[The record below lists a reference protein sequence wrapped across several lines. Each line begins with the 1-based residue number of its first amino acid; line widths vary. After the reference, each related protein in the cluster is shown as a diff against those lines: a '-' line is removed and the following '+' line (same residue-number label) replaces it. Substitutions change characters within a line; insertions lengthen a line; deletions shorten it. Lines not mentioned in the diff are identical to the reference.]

1 MHKKGLDYMLEKY
14 KLPTLYDF
22 NLHFNSHRYSLSKGL
37 YPIIDNMYYMLR
49 HAYDEHQITNYD
61 LMHYHL
67 DFSIDEVNSV
77 YGDPTY
83 PSKMLVFSI
92 YAVNPISTITRQ
104 ETHVLNL
111 KTNELFQTGR
121 LHAARDLRNMKT
133 YDDFKNVELVE
144 LNSKT
149 FKGDQVDFDSERR
162 LMRYLINHAKHPEI
176 FESDDDH
183 LEESAPDFDDF
194 YEQIYNYNHLL
205 HHALGKY
212 LHKQQTKLKYPK
224 EAAYL
229 LNHSNL
235 KLINN
240 YIDSTDA
247 KHYDLSANSVHV
259 KLTYNQHNNFTSLKI
274 ENHLNTPTSKI
285 TMSDVLD
292 LCRDIY
298 TKM

>member
-1 MHKKGLDYMLEKY
+1 MLEKY
-14 KLPTLYDF
+14 KLPTLYNF
-22 NLHFNSHRYSLSKGL
+22 NLHFNPRRYSLAKGL

-49 HAYDEHQITNYD
+49 HAYDEQQITAYD

-92 YAVNPISTITRQ
+92 YAVDPISNITRQ

-111 KTNELFQTGR
+111 KTNKLFQTGR
-121 LHAARDLRNMKT
+121 PHAARNLRNMKT
-133 YDDFKNVELVE
+133 YDDFKNIELIE

-149 FKGDQVDFDSERR
+149 FKGNQVDFDSERR
-162 LMRYLINHAKHPEI
+162 LMRYLINRIKHPEI
-176 FESDDDH
+176 FENDNDH
-183 LEESAPDFDDF
+183 PEVSAPDFDDF

-205 HHALGKY
+205 HRALGKY
-212 LHKQQTKLKYPK
+212 LHKQQNKLKYPK

-235 KLINN
+235 KLIDN

-247 KHYDLSANSVHV
+247 KHYDLSTNGVHV

-274 ENHLNTPTSKI
+274 ENHLNTPAFKTA
-285 TMSDVLD
+285 MCDVLD

>member
-1 MHKKGLDYMLEKY
+1 MLEKY

-22 NLHFNSHRYSLSKGL
+22 NLHFNPHRYSLAKGL

-49 HAYDEHQITNYD
+49 HAYDKHQITAYD

-92 YAVNPISTITRQ
+92 YAVDPISTITRQ

-133 YDDFKNVELVE
+133 YDDFKNVELIE

-162 LMRYLINHAKHPEI
+162 LMHYLINRVKHPEI
-176 FESDDDH
+176 FEGDNDH
-183 LEESAPDFDDF
+183 PKESAPDFDDF
-194 YEQIYNYNHLL
+194 YKQIYNYNHLL
-205 HHALGKY
+205 HRALGKY

-240 YIDSTDA
+240 YIDSNDA
-247 KHYDLSANSVHV
+247 KHYDLSTRGVHV
-259 KLTYNQHNNFTSLKI
+259 KLTYNQHNNFTGLKI
-274 ENHLNTPTSKI
+274 ENRLNTPASKI
-285 TMSDVLD
+285 AMCEVLD
-292 LCRDIY
+292 LCHDIY
-298 TKM
+298 TEM

>member
-1 MHKKGLDYMLEKY
+1 MLEKY

-22 NLHFNSHRYSLSKGL
+22 NLHFNPHRYSLSKGL

-49 HAYDEHQITNYD
+49 HAYDEHQITAYD

-67 DFSIDEVNSV
+67 DFSIDEVNST

-92 YAVNPISTITRQ
+92 YAVDPIRNVTHQ

-111 KTNELFQTGR
+111 KTNKLFQTGR
-121 LHAARDLRNMKT
+121 LNAARDLRNMKT
-133 YDDFKNVELVE
+133 YDDFKNVELIE

-162 LMRYLINHAKHPEI
+162 LMRYLINRVKHPEI
-176 FESDDDH
+176 FEDNDDH
-183 LEESAPDFDDF
+183 PEESAPDFDDF

-224 EAAYL
+224 EVAYL

-235 KLINN
+235 KLINS
-240 YIDSTDA
+240 YIDSTDV
-247 KHYDLSANSVHV
+247 KHYDLSGSGVHV
-259 KLTYNQHNNFTSLKI
+259 KLTYNQHNDFTSLKI
-274 ENHLNTPTSKI
+274 ENHSNTPASKI
-285 TMSDVLD
+285 TTCDVLD

-298 TKM
+298 TKI